1 MFGRATIM
9 LSIGPHSRFSAFN
22 CLAACTAACGGLLM
36 AGDHVSAFYSHAS
49 YGDQNYDNRV
59 DCGWLIAAHDQRR
72 RVRVR
77 FQTFEIEAE
86 TECGSVVSSTS
97 ECQRMG

>member
-1 MFGRATIM
+1 
-9 LSIGPHSRFSAFN
+9 
-22 CLAACTAACGGLLM
+22 M
-36 AGDHVSAFYSHAS
+36 AGDHVSEFYSHAS

-86 TECGSVVSSTS
+86 TECGSVVSSTQS
-97 ECQRMG
+97 VTARVELAVDQPVY